1 MTPEERARRFVA
13 KQSRGEWG
21 EELETEDA
29 ALLAAAIRDAEND
42 VLDRAEEIVQEA
54 RGEGYD
60 YRSIIHRI
68 RALKHE
74 PASKG

>member
-13 KQSRGEWG
+13 KQSRDEWG

-29 ALLAAAIRDAEND
+29 VLLAAAIRAAEND